1 MPIPLRPLD
10 IAAAGPRGLSH
21 NGGGKMK
28 VRRCPFPRRS
38 PCQRSEVRVLEA
50 VIDCCS
56 GATLIKS
63 YEFRSIT
70 VHVVKWM
77 LVIVHSVWVARLL
90 DRNNWV
96 LFRRGSISSC
106 LSKKKRKKSTGKR
119 STSHI
124 DGGDVDDAS
133 KAKLYGS
140 LPERLWNCWTNYR
153 KRQGNTNTGWFTIK
167 KSCLCAF
174 HLEDGSN
181 PARFQWQKKPVSK
194 TKNNFVTEKSYRT
207 TKTTQEKTI
216 TVIHFVLCGK

>member
-1 MPIPLRPLD
+1 MSFKTPLPLKVCNPHKRVLFVEPIMPIPLRPLD
-10 IAAAGPRGLSH
+10 IAAAGPRGLNH

-77 LVIVHSVWVARLL
+77 LVIVHSVRVARLL

-96 LFRRGSISSC
+96 FVSARKHFILPIQKEKE
-106 LSKKKRKKSTGKR
+106 KKHRQTF
-119 STSHI
+119 HI
-124 DGGDVDDAS
+124 A
-133 KAKLYGS
+133 Y
-140 LPERLWNCWTNYR
+140 
-153 KRQGNTNTGWFTIK
+153 
-167 KSCLCAF
+167 
-174 HLEDGSN
+174 
-181 PARFQWQKKPVSK
+181 
-194 TKNNFVTEKSYRT
+194 
-207 TKTTQEKTI
+207 
-216 TVIHFVLCGK
+216 